1 MEVSGWKEEKPLET
15 GFLCTANV
23 PHATILDLVRPRS
36 ITTPQGFP
44 LRLLF
49 ASRARCERPYHLTA
63 SSSTDRRS
71 RSNSRPPSSIS
82 RSSYSSSLVDDF
94 FFFFFLRGKQI
105 FLRKRTIRWNDESI
119 KMRSNDE
126 IDRWNFKYL
135 KI

>member
-1 MEVSGWKEEKPLET
+1 MEGRKT
-15 GFLCTANV
+15 IGDGFSLYGKC
-23 PHATILDLVRPRS
+23 ATRHYPGSRPPSFDNHSAGISSSPTFRLASKVRASLSSHRS
-36 ITTPQGFP
+36 
-44 LRLLF
+44 
-49 ASRARCERPYHLTA
+49 A

-94 FFFFFLRGKQI
+94 FFFSFSEGKQI

>member
-49 ASRARCERPYHLTA
+49 ASRARCERPYHLTVPLPRPLID
-63 SSSTDRRS
+63 DRAPTLDPRHRS
-71 RSNSRPPSSIS
+71 LDPRILLLWSMI
-82 RSSYSSSLVDDF
+82 F
-94 FFFFFLRGKQI
+94 FFFFFLRGETDFFK
-105 FLRKRTIRWNDESI
+105 KTNDSMKWWI
-119 KMRSNDE
+119 DQDE
-126 IDRWNFKYL
+126 IEWWDRSMKF
-135 KI
+135 